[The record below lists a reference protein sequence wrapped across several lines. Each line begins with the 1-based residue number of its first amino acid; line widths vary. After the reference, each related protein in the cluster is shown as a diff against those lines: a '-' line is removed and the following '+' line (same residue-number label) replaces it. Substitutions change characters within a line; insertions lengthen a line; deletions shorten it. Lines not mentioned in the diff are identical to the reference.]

1 MRFRTKPRTIN
12 AELLAEMPREAR
24 QETRDANSGDGDSR
38 SRLRWLAA
46 CAAGV
51 LFVIGLKWV
60 VEVLPAWAQV
70 VAGILVCAHLVSI
83 FLRSTRRTSP
93 DAAPP
98 LRALL
103 LVWLAI
109 CVAATA
115 LVAIGGFQM
124 EDRALLGVVWPILG
138 LIWVVY
144 RLRAARVTARPEAGS
159 PGR

>member
-1 MRFRTKPRTIN
+1 MRFRAKPRTIN

-70 VAGILVCAHLVSI
+70 VAGIETQVEQAEAFC
-83 FLRSTRRTSP
+83 
-93 DAAPP
+93 DALEAFIAG
-98 LRALL
+98 RAR
-103 LVWLAI
+103 
-109 CVAATA
+109 
-115 LVAIGGFQM
+115 G
-124 EDRALLGVVWPILG
+124 
-138 LIWVVY
+138 
-144 RLRAARVTARPEAGS
+144 
-159 PGR
+159 